1 MNLNHV
7 KCFAIQRWEFEA
19 SKCIKFVKQKF
30 TSDLNSKS
38 DKQKKKKKKERKFP
52 CWQSEIENWE
62 IASSQKYF
70 SFILSFSPHDQ
81 INSVFNWN
89 SSMPLTD

>member
-19 SKCIKFVKQKF
+19 SKCVKFVKQKF

-38 DKQKKKKKKERKFP
+38 DKQTKKRKFP
-52 CWQSEIENWE
+52 YRQSEIENWE